1 MDILNS
7 LSELLQSKNLTETL
21 SSLSS
26 GGDNSQIA
34 SLLPMLTSM
43 MGNKN
48 GVANATPENL
58 SKELD
63 ILIRSAK

>member
-7 LSELLQSKNLTETL
+7 LSELLQSKNITETL

-34 SLLPMLTSM
+34 SLLPMLTTI

-48 GVANATPENL
+48 GVANATPETL

>member
-7 LSELLQSKNLTETL
+7 LSELLQSKNFTETL